1 MYPKK
6 TALVEV
12 ITDIFA
18 VVGVRQEIAEDEATV
33 IYRMFVMRS
42 EGSSL
47 SRISKTLQSEGIPA
61 PRPRRGGIRAW
72 SPNAIHSMLRNDRY
86 RGRIVWN
93 RTRKVRNP
101 ETTRKQRK
109 RRPEQE
115 WVAVEVPELRIVP
128 EDLWATSVFHSLAR
142 SFVSWLY
149 MSQVTK

>member
-47 SRISKTLQSEGIPA
+47 SCISK
-61 PRPRRGGIRAW
+61 
-72 SPNAIHSMLRNDRY
+72 D
-86 RGRIVWN
+86 
-93 RTRKVRNP
+93 
-101 ETTRKQRK
+101 
-109 RRPEQE
+109 
-115 WVAVEVPELRIVP
+115 
-128 EDLWATSVFHSLAR
+128 TSI
-142 SFVSWLY
+142 
-149 MSQVTK
+149 